1 MNNHD
6 DNVEHLN
13 HYRDEVVDIV
23 ASCSWFICIE
33 CSKLGKLPISLTKP
47 WSEWCRSLT
56 LRSITKS
63 QLAAPAPAS
72 ESKTKV
78 RLLRQFH
85 PDTTLKHTLLCT
97 QLNQAIKSEMEL
109 DYSIYLPF
117 ELANNK
123 TKSLIDKIASYN
135 SYTDKIM
142 A

>member
-1 MNNHD
+1 MEWVVQITHSS
-6 DNVEHLN
+6 LN
-13 HYRDEVVDIV
+13 HQVTIGSSGSGIRVQNQSPV
-23 ASCSWFICIE
+23 A
-33 CSKLGKLPISLTKP
+33 
-47 WSEWCRSLT
+47 
-56 LRSITKS
+56 
-63 QLAAPAPAS
+63 
-72 ESKTKV
+72 
-78 RLLRQFH
+78 
-85 PDTTLKHTLLCT
+85 TTVPSRHHAQTHSALLCT